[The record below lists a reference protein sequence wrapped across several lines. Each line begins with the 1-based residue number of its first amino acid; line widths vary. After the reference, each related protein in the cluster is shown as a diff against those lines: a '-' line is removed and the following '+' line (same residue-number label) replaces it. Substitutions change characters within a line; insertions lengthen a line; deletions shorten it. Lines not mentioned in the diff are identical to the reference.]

1 MQSGEGLSRFRRA
14 GEVVLIGAAYFLAAK
29 LSLFLAIPPG
39 YATPVWP
46 PSGIALA
53 GLLLFGARVWPGVL
67 VGSFALN
74 VWTSL
79 DPTDP
84 SSTLRSVVVALAI
97 AAGSTFQALVGQR
110 LVRGISGDPV
120 SKPWEG
126 RRVAA
131 LALGGPI
138 ACVTAA
144 TYHAGGTIQTR
155 PRPWSDASA
164 RPAARASSKRP

>member
-1 MQSGEGLSRFRRA
+1 MRYRSTTYACAISGIAILYYLTGRRGL
-14 GEVVLIGAAYFLAAK
+14 L
-29 LSLFLAIPPG
+29 LAITPG
-39 YATPVWP
+39 YATAVSP

-144 TYHAGGTIQTR
+144 T
-155 PRPWSDASA
+155 
-164 RPAARASSKRP
+164 